1 MEPITDTT
9 PGIVAGL
16 LTRASNNPATAAA
29 STSTS
34 SAEGRHPLP
43 ATTRFRF
50 HHVPGSAGCGELC
63 RNVLPPGARV
73 FTGCLA
79 CQYGGMVDA
88 RAGQPAAAEDLVD
101 VAKLVT
107 AYYAVHPD
115 PGDPVQRVSFGT
127 SGHRGSAFTATFN
140 EDHILA
146 TTQAIC
152 EYRAAQGIDG
162 PLYLGADTHAL
173 SEPAQVSAL
182 EVLAANGVRVLADA
196 RGGYTPTPAV
206 SRAILAH
213 NASGTVPRAD
223 GIVVT
228 PSHNPPSDGGFKY
241 NPPDGGPAGTDITRQ
256 IQDRANDLLA
266 DGLKAVRR
274 IPYTRAVAA
283 ETSGKFDFLDA
294 YVSALGQVV
303 DLAAIRDVGVH
314 IGADPLGG
322 ASVAYWGEIGE
333 RYGLDLNVVNPDVDA
348 TFRFMTLDWD
358 GKIRMDCSSPYAMAS
373 LIRRQH
379 EFTIATGND
388 TDADRHGIVTPDAGL
403 LNPNHYLAVAIDYLY
418 RHRDGWPSS
427 AAVGKT
433 LVSSSMIDRVAEG
446 LGRALLEV
454 PVGFKWFVPGL
465 LDGSVAFGGEE
476 SAGASFLQRDG
487 SVWTTDKDG
496 IILALL
502 ASEITAVTGRSPSQL
517 YGDLTGRY
525 GAPAYA
531 RIDTA
536 ATREQKAALARLSP
550 EQVTASELAGEKII
564 AKLTTAPG
572 NGAPIGGLKVVTATG
587 WFAARPSG
595 TEDVY
600 KLYAESFRGPDQLA
614 AIQKQAQEIIAAA
627 IS

>member
-1 MEPITDTT
+1 
-9 PGIVAGL
+9 
-16 LTRASNNPATAAA
+16 
-29 STSTS
+29 
-34 SAEGRHPLP
+34 
-43 ATTRFRF
+43 
-50 HHVPGSAGCGELC
+50 
-63 RNVLPPGARV
+63 
-73 FTGCLA
+73 
-79 CQYGGMVDA
+79 MVDA
-88 RAGQPAAAEDLVD
+88 RAGQPAAVRDLVD

-107 AYYAVHPD
+107 AYYTVHPD
-115 PGDPVQRVSFGT
+115 PGDAGQRVSFGT
-127 SGHRGSAFTATFN
+127 SGHRGSAFSATFN

-152 EYRAAQGIDG
+152 EYRAARGIDG

-182 EVLAANGVRVLADA
+182 EVLAANGVRVLVDA

-213 NASGTVPRAD
+213 NASGTGPRAD

-256 IQDRANDLLA
+256 IQDRANELLA

-274 IPYTRAVAA
+274 VPYARAAA
-283 ETSGKFDFLDA
+283 ADTTGTFDFLES

-303 DLAAIRDVGVH
+303 DLGAIRSAGVR

-333 RYGLDLNVVNPDVDA
+333 RYGLDLIVVNPAVDA

-373 LIRRQH
+373 VIDRQN
-379 EFTIATGND
+379 EFMIATGND
-388 TDADRHGIVTPDAGL
+388 TDSDRHGIVTPDAGL
-403 LNPNHYLAVAIDYLY
+403 MNPNHYLAVAIDYLY
-418 RHRDGWPSS
+418 RHRDGWPSG

-433 LVSSSMIDRVAEG
+433 LVSSSMIDQVAEG
-446 LGRALLEV
+446 LNRELLEV

-502 ASEITAVTGRSPSQL
+502 ASEITAVTGSSPSQL
-517 YGDLTGRY
+517 YGELTGRY
-525 GAPAYA
+525 GDPAYA

-536 ATREQKAALARLSP
+536 ATREQKAALGKLSP
-550 EQVTASELAGEKII
+550 EQVTATELAGEKIT
-564 AKLTTAPG
+564 AALTTAPG
-572 NGAPIGGLKVVTATG
+572 NGAPIGGLKVVAATG

-627 IS
+627 IG